1 MIEKLKELEGK
12 TGYPKSW
19 FLVAGGAVLTLFL
32 VLLGGAKLIVDLL
45 GFVYPAY
52 MSFKSMD
59 TGNHTDNTQWLTYWV
74 VFSFG
79 SIVEHIFSFVVAFI
93 PMYYWFKIA
102 AVIVSTYPYR
112 YVCLCIFTDVSIY
125 YRIQTLNQCFA
136 CLFHC
141 PIKTSTPKLVCVCV
155 YEIKSILERS
165 GCGIPKLKVPK
176 RYMNKVYDPF

>member
-102 AVIVSTYPYR
+102 AVIVST
-112 YVCLCIFTDVSIY
+112 DVSIY
-125 YRIQTLNQCFA
+125 IRMFMYIYRCINILSYPNAKPMFCMSVS
-136 CLFHC
+136 LSYKNVHS
-141 PIKTSTPKLVCVCV
+141 KTCVCVC
-155 YEIKSILERS
+155 L
-165 GCGIPKLKVPK
+165 
-176 RYMNKVYDPF
+176 